1 MSGQV
6 AEASE
11 RHAPRTRVGRQR
23 GDEGTATSGRRVRT
37 TRAVP
42 TDGPTLAEREQ
53 AVARRLAGLEVDATA
68 MAAVLNVY
76 RAAGAIRNR
85 LERTVLAPYDLTW
98 TAWVVLWV
106 VWIWG
111 EMETR
116 HVAAEAGIS
125 KGTLTGVAN
134 TLQSR
139 GLLRRRTHP
148 EDGRRALLSLTA
160 KGTRLMTTAFP
171 RFNREES
178 FVIGALSQDES
189 VALANTL
196 RKIITRIEGEETA

>member
-1 MSGQV
+1 M
-6 AEASE
+6 
-11 RHAPRTRVGRQR
+11 
-23 GDEGTATSGRRVRT
+23 
-37 TRAVP
+37 
-42 TDGPTLAEREQ
+42 
-53 AVARRLAGLEVDATA
+53 ARRLAGLEVDTTA

-178 FVIGALSQDES
+178 FVIGTLSQDES
-189 VALANTL
+189 VAFANTL
-196 RKIITRIEGEETA
+196 RKMSPRRIEGEETA

>member
-1 MSGQV
+1 MP
-6 AEASE
+6 A
-11 RHAPRTRVGRQR
+11 
-23 GDEGTATSGRRVRT
+23 
-37 TRAVP
+37 
-42 TDGPTLAEREQ
+42 DGPTLEDRER
-53 AVARRLAGLEVDATA
+53 AVASRLAGVDVDTTA

-134 TLQSR
+134 TMQTR

-148 EDGRRALLSLTA
+148 DDGRRALLSLTP
-160 KGTRLMTTAFP
+160 KGTRLVTAAFP
-171 RFNREES
+171 EFNREEA
-178 FVIGALSQDES
+178 FVTSVLSETDSVGLARALRAIVSH
-189 VALANTL
+189 
-196 RKIITRIEGEETA
+196 IEGAENP